1 MHNEINSSASPSHK
15 RQAYEMIVNQIDEDE
30 DNMAENEEGSCS
42 QVSFMSVVRV
52 KQGTATG
59 HTDLG
64 EMGLLDGATS
74 SMADNDERLSSGFSY
89 LEQAGVYMP

>member
-1 MHNEINSSASPSHK
+1 MPQTTVHQVHNEISSSASPSHK
-15 RQAYEMIVNQIDEDE
+15 RQAYEMVVNQIDEDK
-30 DNMAENEEGSCS
+30 DNMAENAEGSCS

-74 SMADNDERLSSGFSY
+74 S
-89 LEQAGVYMP
+89 